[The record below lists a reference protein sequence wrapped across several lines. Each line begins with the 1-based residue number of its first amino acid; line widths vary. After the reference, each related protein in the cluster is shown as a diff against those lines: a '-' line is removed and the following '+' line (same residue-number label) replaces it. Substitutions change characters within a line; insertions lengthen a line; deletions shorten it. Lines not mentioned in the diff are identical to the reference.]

1 MSMVN
6 DTADAIQKV
15 AAAAVPTGATVA
27 VGSGGV
33 NYFGLSKDEWTLV
46 FAAVGALVAL
56 LGFLVSW
63 YYKHQTYKLALAKAP
78 TGLVEE

>member
-1 MSMVN
+1 MSITE
-6 DTADAIQKV
+6 TAEAIQKV
-15 AAAAVPTGATVA
+15 ASAAIPTGAVVA

-46 FAAVGALVAL
+46 FAGIGALVAM

-78 TGLVEE
+78 PGLMEE